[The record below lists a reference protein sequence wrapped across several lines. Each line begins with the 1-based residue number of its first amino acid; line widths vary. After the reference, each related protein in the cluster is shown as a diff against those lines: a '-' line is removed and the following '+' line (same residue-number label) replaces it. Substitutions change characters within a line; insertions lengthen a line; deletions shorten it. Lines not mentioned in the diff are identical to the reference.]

1 MSDRYFLMWNRQ
13 HSGIKKALKIVEAL
27 NVLARK
33 LIIAESAR
41 ETFGNKKCSLIMDKE
56 QPKCFHPD
64 NYRENN
70 PYCELLQI
78 QSSKYGDYNCEK
90 QK

>member
-1 MSDRYFLMWNRQ
+1 
-13 HSGIKKALKIVEAL
+13 
-27 NVLARK
+27 
-33 LIIAESAR
+33 
-41 ETFGNKKCSLIMDKE
+41 MDKE

-78 QSSKYGDYNCEK
+78 QSSKYGHYNCEK